1 MKRFALKSILIP
13 AIAVFIAAGN
23 VTLADSLWKDST
35 DSSFGAAKSKTFQ
48 PGDIVSIIVNE
59 KSTAS
64 TDAGLTTDRR
74 TRMEAAVDQWIKFST
89 ADGGLSMGEA
99 NPDSNPG
106 VNLNARMRKDNTGKT
121 DRSAV
126 VYDRIAASVVEV
138 LPNGNLMLEAKKN
151 RTINGETET
160 LTVSGIIR
168 SQDVG
173 FDNTVTSEKIDQL
186 DLVYQGEGTVGDNE
200 KRGFLSWL
208 LDILWPF

>member
-1 MKRFALKSILIP
+1 MLKQIFRGIVIP
-13 AIAVFIAAGN
+13 AFAIFIATAN
-23 VTLADSLWKDST
+23 VSLADSLWKEST
-35 DSSFGAAKSKTFQ
+35 DSSFGSAKSRTFQ
-48 PGDIVSIIVNE
+48 TGDIISIIVNE

-74 TRMEAAVDQWIKFST
+74 TRLEAAVDQWVHFST
-89 ADGGLSMGEA
+89 ADGGISMGEA

-106 VNLNARMRKDNTGKT
+106 VNLSARLRKDNTGKT
-121 DRSAV
+121 DRSAI

-138 LPNGNLMLEAKKN
+138 LPNGNLMLEARKN

-173 FDNTVTSEKIDQL
+173 YDNTVTSEKIDQF